1 MGVKWEVIDFPLTV
15 PAVRWQNPRM
25 STSVTI
31 RPDTKGRIA
40 LGKLAR
46 GVSSF
51 HATTDE
57 RGRIILEPYTEIP
70 ASEKWLFDNKPAL
83 AAVKKGLSQAAAGR
97 VKSRGSFARFANNKV
112 D

>member
-1 MGVKWEVIDFPLTV
+1 MAKAL
-15 PAVRWQNPRM
+15 
-25 STSVTI
+25 TI
-31 RPDTKGRIA
+31 RPDAKGRIA
-40 LGKLAR
+40 LGRLAR

-57 RGRIILEPYTEIP
+57 SGRIILEPFTEIP

-83 AAVKKGLSQAAAGR
+83 AAVKKGLGQAAQGR
-97 VKSRGSFARFANNKV
+97 VKPRGSFAKFANEEI

>member
-1 MGVKWEVIDFPLTV
+1 MMQHSAMAKAL
-15 PAVRWQNPRM
+15 
-25 STSVTI
+25 TI
-31 RPDTKGRIA
+31 RPDAKGRIT

-51 HATTDE
+51 HATTD
-57 RGRIILEPYTEIP
+57 TKIP

-83 AAVKKGLSQAAAGR
+83 AAVKEGLSQAAHGR
-97 VKSRGSFARFANNKV
+97 VKPRGSFAKFANDKI